1 MQCDVDRYFEPV
13 GLHVEQLY
21 WASNIRVP
29 DQVLNQ
35 INTKIANEQAALAAQ
50 ANVATVKA
58 NADARIADAEGKA
71 ESSQIEG
78 DALRANPEILRQRAI
93 EAGRELSV
101 CVLEKGSEPGA
112 HVLSGAVMDPR
123 ALTELFP
130 DWAERGAPLKQKVT
144 RDEFLFL
151 SETGARS
158 TPNALLPECFHNEGN
173 YIISLGE
180 VTRWLA
186 QQAEALEVAIFP
198 GFAAAEVLYGDNG
211 EVIGVATGDM
221 GIEKDGS
228 IGPAFERGMALQA
241 KYTIFAE
248 GARGHL
254 GRQLIARYTLDEGKD
269 PQAYGIGIKE
279 LWQIDPSR
287 HEPGLVV
294 HAAGWPLDSD
304 TYGGAFLYHADGG
317 KVAIGYVVGLDY
329 RNPWLSPFEEFQ
341 RFKTHPSIRK
351 HLEGGTRIGYGAR
364 AITAGGLLSLP
375 KTVFPGGA
383 LVGCEAGHLNASRIK
398 GSHAAIKTGMLCAD
412 AAFDALAADRQHD
425 ELSSYPK
432 AFEASWLFTE
442 LQQAKNFKQWFK
454 KGQTVATLMTGVE
467 QWLLP
472 KLGVRNPPWTLHRT
486 QPDHACLEPAA
497 KHTRIAYPKPD
508 GVLTFDR
515 LSSVFLSSTNHDENQ
530 PSHLTLKDP
539 SIPVKVNLAEYAGPE
554 ARYCP
559 AGVYEF
565 VGEADNARLQINA
578 QNCVHCKTCDIKDP
592 TQNIVWV
599 TPQGGGGPNYSGM

>member
-1 MQCDVDRYFEPV
+1 MSAE
-13 GLHVEQLY
+13 
-21 WASNIRVP
+21 
-29 DQVLNQ
+29 
-35 INTKIANEQAALAAQ
+35 
-50 ANVATVKA
+50 A
-58 NADARIADAEGKA
+58 NALPPREVMEFDVVIVGAGPAGLATAIR
-71 ESSQIEG
+71 
-78 DALRANPEILRQRAI
+78 LRQRAI
-93 EAGRELSV
+93 EASRELSV

-151 SETGARS
+151 SETGART
-158 TPNALLPECFHNEGN
+158 TPHALLPECFHNEGN

-198 GFAAAEVLYGDNG
+198 GFAAAEVLYGDDG
-211 EVIGVATGDM
+211 AVIGVATGDM

-254 GRQLIARYTLDEGKD
+254 GRQLISRFKLDEGKD

-279 LWQIDPSR
+279 LWQIDPAK

-294 HAAGWPLDSD
+294 HAAGWPLDTD

-329 RNPWLSPFEEFQ
+329 KNPWLSPFEEFQ

-364 AITAGGLLSLP
+364 AITAGGLMSLP

-383 LVGCEAGHLNASRIK
+383 LVGCEAGYLNVSRIK

-412 AAFDALAADRQHD
+412 AAFDALVADRQHD
-425 ELSSYPK
+425 ELSAYPA
-432 AFEASWLFTE
+432 AFETSWLHDE
-442 LQQAKNFKQWFK
+442 LKLSKNFKQWFK
-454 KGQTVATLMTGVE
+454 KGQTVATLMTGIE

-472 KLGVRNPPWTLHRT
+472 KLGVRNPPWTLRHSI
-486 QPDHACLEPAA
+486 PDHACLEPAS

-530 PSHLTLKDP
+530 PSHLTLKDA

-565 VGEADNARLQINA
+565 VGDGNDARLQINA